1 MRQIH
6 PFVDERLAGFCFSC
20 NTEPTTRDHVP
31 PKVFL
36 DEPYPENL
44 AVVGACRSC
53 NEEASVDEEYVACLL
68 EVAACGSAGKLDRPK
83 IPRILEERPALASRL
98 REALTSDG
106 HLAVEHE
113 RVRRVVAKLAR
124 GLWRYEVGE
133 PTGMLITEVGLDL
146 LATFGQ
152 ERFDAFLTMSTPA
165 LLPEVGSRLMIKAIE
180 SLGEGSGLDPWQV
193 VQPRRFAYAVDVGD
207 EAGPSVKMIIR
218 DTLAAEVRLATP
230 G

>member
-6 PFVDERLAGFCFSC
+6 PFVDERLAGICFGCHSA
-20 NTEPTTRDHVP
+20 PTTRDHVP
-31 PKVFL
+31 AKVFL

-68 EVAACGSAGKLDRPK
+68 EVAACGFAGEFERPK
-83 IPRILEERPALASRL
+83 IRRILEDRPALASRL

-106 HLAVEHE
+106 HLAVEHK
-113 RVRRVVAKLAR
+113 RMRRVVAKLAR
-124 GLWRYEVGE
+124 GLWCYEAGE

-146 LATFGQ
+146 ITLSQ
-152 ERFDAFLTMSTPA
+152 ERFDEFLTMPKPV
-165 LLPEVGSRLMIKAIE
+165 LFPEVGSRLMIKAIE
-180 SLGEGSGLDPWQV
+180 SLGEGSSLNPWQV
-193 VQPRRFAYAVDVGD
+193 VQPRRFAYAVDLGD
-207 EAGPSVKMIIR
+207 GAGPSVKMIIR